1 MIERH
6 VTFHV
11 LPDKEAEF
19 EVFFKEDYAPAMAET
34 EGFVSANLLQ
44 DQEISGDMKMVLVFE
59 TLESAAAWRAS
70 QAHENLKPRLKSLYD
85 GSELTVY
92 DVVVERDWR
101 ARSG

>member
-11 LPDKEAEF
+11 FPDKEEEF
-19 EVFFKEDYAPAMAET
+19 GAFFKDEYAPAMAET

-44 DQEISGDMKMVLVFE
+44 DQEISGDMKMILRFDS
-59 TLESAAAWRAS
+59 LESAAAWRAS

-92 DVVVERDWR
+92 NVIV
-101 ARSG
+101 